1 MYILPCSKARTTS
14 SKFCSNIWSGCFV
27 LVRSTQWTTR
37 VQGIQ
42 ARLFLHKSIYC
53 TFKLKFNQNIVLCLL
68 ASLWLMILLWIKW
81 TNSNLKLHKYML
93 GLIKLITAKFQI
105 IWGGGPLI
113 LFGTLRWIVK
123 LGVSLKMNKKY
134 TWYPELIPASF
145 MNLWNW
151 FRRNVGKISAILLK
165 SWVGFS
171 VGHDTPIL
179 PSSPPSLKW

>member
-81 TNSNLKLHKYML
+81 TNNNLNLHKYML
-93 GLIKLITAKFQI
+93 GLIMS
-105 IWGGGPLI
+105 PPPI

-123 LGVSLKMNKKY
+123 LGFSSEMNKKY

-151 FRRNVGKISAILLK
+151 FRRKVGKISAILLK
-165 SWVGFS
+165 SSVGFS